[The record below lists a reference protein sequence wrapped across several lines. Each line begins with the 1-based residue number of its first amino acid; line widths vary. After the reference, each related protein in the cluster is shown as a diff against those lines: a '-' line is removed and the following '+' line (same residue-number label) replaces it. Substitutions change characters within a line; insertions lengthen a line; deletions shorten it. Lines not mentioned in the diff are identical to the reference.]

1 MVLLVDTAVYQV
13 AGYLVSG
20 TWYVPGRA
28 AVPAMARADTA
39 GKVIEVLV
47 LIVSP
52 VRGLASINSTNT
64 PEL

>member
-1 MVLLVDTAVYQV
+1 MLFMVLLVDTAVYQV

-47 LIVSP
+47 LIV
-52 VRGLASINSTNT
+52 
-64 PEL
+64 